1 MSEEK
6 KEETEEY
13 DDEYDEDVEYEYEY
27 EYEYVTEEEGEG
39 EVGEKETY
47 TYRELADGWWKDVD
61 FILPGRDIEPTVFE
75 IFHDMMVSNI
85 VGNPKAVE
93 IAGFFVPRVI
103 LLEIDHPKRETE
115 YVRIMISP
123 TDIAPG
129 IPDAE
134 PDLII
139 HFRYYDFIRTL
150 LGEIDIMTPLWS
162 GGGWILGNMTAA
174 LDLRDIMDAANER
187 EVQKRP
193 KIWPLGS
200 P

>member
-1 MSEEK
+1 MAEEK

-13 DDEYDEDVEYEYEY
+13 EDEYDEDVEYEYEY
-27 EYEYVTEEEGEG
+27 EYEYVTEEEAE
-39 EVGEKETY
+39 EAKEKDSYE
-47 TYRELADGWWKDVD
+47 YRELADQWWKDVD
-61 FILPGRDIEPTVFE
+61 FILPGREEEPTVFE

-93 IAGFFVPRVI
+93 IAGYFVPRVI

-139 HFRYYDFIRTL
+139 HFRYYDFIRVL
-150 LGEIDIMTPLWS
+150 LGDVDIMTPLWS

-174 LDLRDIMDAANER
+174 LDLRDVMDAANER

>member
-1 MSEEK
+1 MAEEK
-6 KEETEEY
+6 KEKTEEN

-27 EYEYVTEEEGEG
+27 EYEYVTEDEAEEE
-39 EVGEKETY
+39 GEKETY
-47 TYRELADGWWKDVD
+47 TYRELADGWWKNVD
-61 FILPGRDIEPTVFE
+61 FILPGREIEPTVFE

-103 LLEIDHPKRETE
+103 LLEIDHPRRETE

-139 HFRYYDFIRTL
+139 HFRYYDFIRTI

>member
-1 MSEEK
+1 
-6 KEETEEY
+6 
-13 DDEYDEDVEYEYEY
+13 
-27 EYEYVTEEEGEG
+27 
-39 EVGEKETY
+39 
-47 TYRELADGWWKDVD
+47 
-61 FILPGRDIEPTVFE
+61 
-75 IFHDMMVSNI
+75 MMVSNI

-139 HFRYYDFIRTL
+139 HFRYYDFIRTM
-150 LGEIDIMTPLWS
+150 LGELDIMTPLWS